1 MNIRL
6 TQPLK
11 GRSSSCSFSLCLYVC
26 VSQCILLCILVFCPS
41 YVWLF
46 WRLSLSVCVWKR
58 ERGTQRCGKMGRER
72 EREWGET
79 ASAADFQLLHFSPSL
94 SGFSFPPPPFFPLTW
109 SPYLPC
115 ERIEPHW
122 GFHIFL
128 IPVLRCWALGR
139 QDVPLLVV
147 RPSGGEWE
155 GISGPDRHPVQWA
168 YLVDAPKVSPPL

>member
-1 MNIRL
+1 M
-6 TQPLK
+6 
-11 GRSSSCSFSLCLYVC
+11 SV
-26 VSQCILLCILVFCPS
+26 
-41 YVWLF
+41 
-46 WRLSLSVCVWKR
+46 SLSVSFSVSLCFVPVMSDCFGASLWVCVCER
-58 ERGTQRCGKMGRER
+58 EGEGHRDAEKWGER

-94 SGFSFPPPPFFPLTW
+94 SGFSFPPSSFFPLTW
-109 SPYLPC
+109 SPHLPC

-128 IPVLRCWALGR
+128 IPVLRSWALGR

-147 RPSGGEWE
+147 RPNGGEWE

-168 YLVDAPKVSPPL
+168 YLVDAPKISPPF